1 MQTPISQHNQKP
13 KPVTH
18 PDFHIPVLVN
28 RARVIA
34 TTTCLASDIFY
45 LTKGLDNGRI
55 LPILEEAGYAN
66 FDITGHE
73 SSLLV
78 PRVGVAPHN
87 AKIPVVEVLRGFAS
101 KSPLHQDSQVFLH
114 HRKQGAHLPR
124 FVSSIEK

>member
-28 RARVIA
+28 RARVIS

-55 LPILEEAGYAN
+55 SVNIERHWVCRFQYLPGMNHRLCPSRGGCSPQCENSCGGSVEGLC
-66 FDITGHE
+66 FKVPFTPKFTGFFTPQE
-73 SSLLV
+73 TERTPTALCLLY
-78 PRVGVAPHN
+78 
-87 AKIPVVEVLRGFAS
+87 
-101 KSPLHQDSQVFLH
+101 
-114 HRKQGAHLPR
+114 
-124 FVSSIEK
+124 